1 MEEYSITADNIY
13 NMGGKGCLLGQ
24 CQKTRRIFTNDSN
37 GPRDGQDGNREW
49 ITILAAICADGTALS
64 PAIIVPPLLVPP
76 TDGHRMSLDWLG
88 LSKYLIRRREIK
100 LEDSGGF
107 LFIDGH
113 GSHLTMQFI
122 QRCHELRI
130 LLGIYPPHSTHKL
143 QPLDVG
149 LFSPL
154 ANYYSQGLGHL
165 LQISAGHTSIRR
177 SDFFAIFW
185 KAYELAFDQKNILS
199 AWKKTGIWPLDPRIV
214 QDTLPQRPQT
224 PPEYTNDKYMVA
236 QVHQMSQRLQLV
248 P

>member
-1 MEEYSITADNIY
+1 MDHYF
-13 NMGGKGCLLGQ
+13 G
-24 CQKTRRIFTNDSN
+24 SN
-37 GPRDGQDGNREW
+37 LCRW
-49 ITILAAICADGTALS
+49 HCSVT
-64 PAIIVPPLLVPP
+64 
-76 TDGHRMSLDWLG
+76 GHNSASFASTPNGWTSDELG
-88 LSKYLIRRREIK
+88 LAWVEQIFDKETRDKARRRWR
-100 LEDSGGF
+100 L

-185 KAYELAFDQKNILS
+185 KAYEQAFDQKNILS

-214 QDTLPQRPQT
+214 LDTLPQRPQT